1 MCPPDPQPTPQQP
14 QQQSHRFL
22 GGQQPG
28 QQQSQQPGQGTLL
41 PPAPARVVKD
51 PKAAPP
57 QVRLIYALFLWVVP
71 LELLHQVLGAVMA
84 YLDRDTLLKS
94 VEEGFNA
101 GQGAN
106 ADAVAALS
114 PEAMSAAVISGI
126 IFAGLLVW
134 LATIIGRIGAGRLL
148 RGRSGG
154 RRVTQL
160 VSFFLLFR
168 VFLLGGP
175 EGAPTALIIANGLLV
190 IALGA
195 IGGMSWY
202 LTNQPAVREY
212 ADQ

>member
-28 QQQSQQPGQGTLL
+28 QQPGQGTLL

-94 VEEGFNA
+94 VEQGFNA

-106 ADAVAALS
+106 TDAVAALS

-126 IFAGLLVW
+126 IFAGLLVV
-134 LATIIGRIGAGRLL
+134 LVAIVGRLGAGRLL